1 MRLRDDLRDLA
12 ASRGLRI
19 LLATRLISQT
29 GDGMVQ
35 VGLVTLFFFAP
46 QNATSTGDVAAAL
59 VVMLLPFSVV
69 GPFTGPFIDRFRR
82 RSTLMT
88 MNLVRAGLILATA
101 VVIRGAGAGVVVY
114 LLVLAALGV
123 NRFLLATLAASLPHV
138 VDADRLLTAN
148 SLVPTL
154 GGAATAAGAVT
165 GLLLRLTLPAD
176 AQDVASLLTAAG
188 LYVASAGV
196 VSRLGRDELGPDW
209 LTRARSTEGG
219 AAGAAGAAGAGSNPT
234 TPTTAG
240 LARSTG
246 GGAAGAAGAGTAGDG
261 RRSEPED
268 TARGLGTTGTGT
280 TGTVRDLADAV
291 RHLLSRRTPAL
302 ALGVMGAYR
311 LVYGLEL
318 VTIILA
324 SRNLLADP
332 ADADAGL
339 AVFGTLMG
347 AMLAGHGLA
356 VVLTPLAQERVS
368 PPTWVVACLLGGSL
382 GQVLLVA
389 GHTREGMAAGLFVFG
404 VGVQGAKIAVD
415 TIVQTDTSDD
425 YRGRAFCLYDVLFNA
440 AECLAAG
447 VAVLVMPDVGWSR
460 GVQAALVAAVWV
472 VALAYRWG
480 VRRERTAPW
489 RYARAHA
496 GAGVQATG
504 PHGRAIDYSR
514 RYRRLSRLHR
524 P

>member
-69 GPFTGPFIDRFRR
+69 GPFTGSFIDRFRR

-196 VSRLGRDELGPDW
+196 VSRLGRDDLGPDW

-219 AAGAAGAAGAGSNPT
+219 AAGAE
-234 TPTTAG
+234 
-240 LARSTG
+240 
-246 GGAAGAAGAGTAGDG
+246 
-261 RRSEPED
+261 RRSEPEG
-268 TARGLGTTGTGT
+268 TARGLGTTGTTGTTGTGT

-318 VTIILA
+318 VTTILA

-356 VVLTPLAQERVS
+356 VVLTPLAQEHVS
-368 PPTWVVACLLGGSL
+368 PPTWVVACMLGGSL

-389 GHTREGMAAGLFVFG
+389 GHTREGMVAGLFVFG

-425 YRGRAFCLYDVLFNA
+425 YRGRAFSLYDVLFNT
-440 AECLAAG
+440 AECVAAG
-447 VAVLVMPDVGWSR
+447 VAVLVLPDVGWSR
-460 GVQAALVAAVWV
+460 GAQAALVVFVWC
-472 VALAYRWG
+472 VALTYGRA
-480 VRRERTAPW
+480 VRRLGDRPREVTGLPGLGAAAPLDP
-489 RYARAHA
+489 HA
-496 GAGVQATG
+496 A
-504 PHGRAIDYSR
+504 
-514 RYRRLSRLHR
+514 
-524 P
+524 